1 MSTLPDAPSPT
12 PTAAPASPL
21 GSAPAAATRHNRF
34 FGPAQA
40 PVEVQFAARTH
51 QGKVRRNN
59 EDHFL
64 VERHRRRFDL
74 LLHNLPAEFATE
86 HHNEDAYVLAVADG
100 MGGVAFG
107 ELASALALRTGM
119 ELVLSAVKWSVK
131 LSSNEL
137 RELERKIDAYFELID
152 QTLIDKAWSEP
163 RLSGMGTT
171 LTIAYSVGP
180 DVFIGHA
187 GDSRAYLIRAGVP
200 KRLTRDHTLAQELAD
215 RGAISQEDVAT
226 HRLRNTLT
234 NYLGGPREG
243 VSPDVIHQPLEHG
256 DVLLLCSDGLT
267 DMIDD
272 EAIGATVSGAA
283 DLEDAAETLLQRA
296 LDAGGRD
303 NVTVVLGRYGVPSAA
318 PTGEFAVVTDASPGA
333 GG

>member
-1 MSTLPDAPSPT
+1 MAALPEMPSPMPAAPSP
-12 PTAAPASPL
+12 AAPGGAPL
-21 GSAPAAATRHNRF
+21 VSSRYTRF
-34 FGPAQA
+34 FGPAQS
-40 PVEVQFAARTH
+40 PVEVQFAARSDP
-51 QGKVRRNN
+51 GKVRQNN

-74 LLHNLPAEFATE
+74 LLHNLPADFATD

-131 LSSNEL
+131 LSAREMG
-137 RELERKIDAYFELID
+137 ELEQKISVYFDLID
-152 QTLIDKAWSEP
+152 QTLIDRAWSEP
-163 RLSGMGTT
+163 KLSGMGTT
-171 LTIAYSVGP
+171 LTIAYTVGP
-180 DVFIGHA
+180 EVFIGHA
-187 GDSRAYLIRAGVP
+187 GDSRAYLVRDGAAR
-200 KRLTRDHTLAQELAD
+200 RLTRDHTLAQELAD
-215 RGAISQEDVAT
+215 RGAIAQEDVAT

-243 VSPDVIHQPLEHG
+243 VNPDFVHHHLEDG
-256 DVLLLCSDGLT
+256 DTLLLCSDGLT

-272 EAIGATVSGAA
+272 AAIAAAVAGAA
-283 DLEDAAETLLQRA
+283 DLDAAADTLVRRA

-303 NVTVVLGRYGVPSAA
+303 NITVVLGRYRVLASAS
-318 PTGEFAVVTDASPGA
+318 TGEFPALGA
-333 GG
+333 DSGPA